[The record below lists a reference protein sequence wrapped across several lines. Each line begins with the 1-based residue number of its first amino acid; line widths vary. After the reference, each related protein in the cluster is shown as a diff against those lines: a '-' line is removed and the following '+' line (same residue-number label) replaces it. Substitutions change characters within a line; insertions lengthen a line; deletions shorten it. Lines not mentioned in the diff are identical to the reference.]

1 MIDPRVFAVA
11 EIRHAELL
19 EHAAQ
24 YRLVR
29 RATSPPSGSRRW
41 SQVLRDAVLAL
52 RARGTATR
60 RPHLTTPI
68 DLAAAGETA

>member
-24 YRLVR
+24 NRLAR
-29 RATSPPSGSRRW
+29 RAVGPHGGSRRW
-41 SQVLRDAVLAL
+41 SHVLRDAVLAL

-60 RPHLTTPI
+60 RSHLTTPI
-68 DLAAAGETA
+68 DLAAVVETG